1 MMSAHFKTSW
11 QFYFYVMFSW
21 FIEAGKC
28 FLVLCCVVFVRIQM
42 PRKYS
47 VTVHTACGLWAGAD
61 SHQFHSCCVP
71 MWWKGAEQLPGRLCP
86 HAQWLFKDPTSNT
99 VILGVGFS
107 EDEREVTKLWNHC
120 PCQISDPGDKGKD
133 FCAQE
138 VQCWKA
144 LLALTF

>member
-1 MMSAHFKTSW
+1 MISAHFKTSW

-21 FIEAGKC
+21 FIEAGRC
-28 FLVLCCVVFVRIQM
+28 FLVLCGVVFVRIQM
-42 PRKYS
+42 PTKYS
-47 VTVHTACGLWAGAD
+47 VTAHADHRLWAGAD
-61 SHQFHSCCVP
+61 SHQSQSCCP
-71 MWWKGAEQLPGRLCP
+71 WMGRGGAAAGRLCP
-86 HAQWLFKDPTSNT
+86 RAQWLFKDPTFNT

-120 PCQISDPGDKGKD
+120 PCQISDPGVKGKD

-144 LLALTF
+144 LLALTS